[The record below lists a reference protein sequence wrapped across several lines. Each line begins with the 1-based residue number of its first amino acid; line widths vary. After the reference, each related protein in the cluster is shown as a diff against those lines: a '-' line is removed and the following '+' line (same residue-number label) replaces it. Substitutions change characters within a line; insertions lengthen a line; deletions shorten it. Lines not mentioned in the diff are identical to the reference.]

1 MSAALGVEGWP
12 EAAPRRAVRQE
23 ASRRVTASPAGGRV
37 AVRIDP
43 QPPSLLVA
51 MARTSSPSTRDPLL
65 PSLVSPLLPLVSF
78 PSSLTLIDV
87 LNCLAGR
94 SSTRKSTSCPT
105 AAFISTQKGC
115 STGLGHAEISATI
128 DTDKAQL
135 SIAYSEESNSC
146 RQSRHYDR

>member
-105 AAFISTQKGC
+105 AAFISTQV
-115 STGLGHAEISATI
+115 
-128 DTDKAQL
+128 
-135 SIAYSEESNSC
+135 N
-146 RQSRHYDR
+146 